1 MHKTISYI
9 LIAALGTWAGG
20 AIPDS
25 VRPSLPKVVA
35 KVALT
40 NQTGSIPATTLLTPT
55 KSALYRIS
63 VYLVQVFPTAP
74 TCDPLPGMCAV
85 VSANFQ
91 WTDDGGTQV
100 MSQPAGSGV
109 SMTSPIVILLAP
121 ESGSGSCAASAGG
134 TCVPAAEGA
143 GGAGQ
148 LPGETFLVRDNA
160 GKPLIYSVAITNQTG
175 SPVGAY
181 DFFMTVEQLE

>member
-40 NQTGSIPATTLLTPT
+40 NQTASIPATTVLTPT
-55 KSALYRIS
+55 KNTLYRIS
-63 VYLVQVFPTAP
+63 VYMVQVFPKAP
-74 TCDPLPGMCAV
+74 TCGGGYACAAAV
-85 VSANFQ
+85 AQFQ

-100 MSQPAGSGV
+100 MGNIQTPSVAINSFGVNLLPFSGEQTCAGSN
-109 SMTSPIVILLAP
+109 
-121 ESGSGSCAASAGG
+121 GG
-134 TCVPAAEGA
+134 TCIPALATGS
-143 GGAGQ
+143 
-148 LPGETFLVRDNA
+148 LPGATFLVRDNA
-160 GKPLIYSVAITNQTG
+160 GKPLTYSIDIVSQVA
-175 SPVGAY
+175 SDVGAY